1 MPTPLKYD
9 LKTMADG
16 ITTAAEITHCNPTE
30 RSKVTS
36 TSADDIN
43 HGDTVT
49 GEQQNVDT
57 LDRSTLTVYRHLG
70 GWCHIQYERLR

>member
-43 HGDTVT
+43 HGDTT
-49 GEQQNVDT
+49 GELENVDAMHRGT
-57 LDRSTLTVYRHLG
+57 ITVDPHL
-70 GWCHIQYERLR
+70 GWCHIRYERLR